1 MIFED
6 GLVVRYAELFDRSE
20 RFAAYL
26 AERAD
31 LREGCWT
38 ACARC
43 SGALESAT
51 PFSGSRTE
59 NDA

>member
-20 RFAAYL
+20 RFASYL

-31 LREGCWT
+31 LREGCWDRLR
-38 ACARC
+38 AV
-43 SGALESAT
+43 
-51 PFSGSRTE
+51 
-59 NDA
+59 